1 VLGKPLALGVGHL
14 ADDQGAGLNLL
25 LHPLEL
31 RLALFGLALTL
42 RLGRHGT
49 DLPAHGAGHAG

>member
-1 VLGKPLALGVGHL
+1 
-14 ADDQGAGLNLL
+14 